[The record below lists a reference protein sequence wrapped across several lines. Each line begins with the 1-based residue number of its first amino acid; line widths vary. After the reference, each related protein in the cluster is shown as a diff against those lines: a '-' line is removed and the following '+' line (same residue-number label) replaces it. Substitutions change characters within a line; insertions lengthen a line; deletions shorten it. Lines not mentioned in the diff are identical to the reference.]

1 MATENRNLK
10 IDITLE
16 QLKNSIRNE
25 ENAGFLLRRMSIT
38 IGGEANQLVVEEG
51 PLPASQMEVKELAGA
66 QDEAEATALAKK
78 LHEELPVDAGVL
90 AFGRLSIA
98 EKSGS
103 QPTLVWVAAF
113 RNAGMAIE
121 PPHEGTG
128 GTGLI
133 GAMVARA
140 EAEWEFFGR
149 QETDTN
155 GKEIRD
161 GKDEHEDDASE
172 RVHQYWLVGTGDS
185 SLSGKDRDTP
195 WSAAFISYVMKK
207 AGAGKLFKYNAAHQ
221 VYIHA
226 AIRAEAEE
234 RTDYGFWGV
243 PLTDRKPEVGDLV
256 CAWRKTKDF
265 TGPVTFKMAA
275 DGKEYPSHC
284 DLVVAVTDTEIATIG
299 GNVGQSV
306 EKKHFK
312 LDKGFLTPANFDNGF
327 AILINK
333 MGGMAAPVVDR
344 TMKPEATANAGEFK
358 TCSQGWTLTGYFT
371 PVEKDFSGTA
381 DFVHVNGVG
390 EESFAEAF
398 LKAVKMEGWG
408 KTRHG
413 WYLGFFSGGFHKG
426 DFAKDA
432 LGQPLVIGS
441 VAVDKAEIPF
451 KRKLTMPDLPDDW
464 GKAIYTAVDVGGA
477 INEKHIDVY
486 CGEGVEAEKQTK
498 KLTIKPGTKF
508 PKGAHVCFA

>member
-1 MATENRNLK
+1 MDEELRKLPLNV
-10 IDITLE
+10 TLE
-16 QLKNSIRNE
+16 QLKNAIRNLE
-25 ENAGFLLRRMSIT
+25 DAGLLLKEMSVSQ
-38 IGGEANQLVVEEG
+38 GGETNQLVVRGGTPPSSQIELQ
-51 PLPASQMEVKELAGA
+51 PLKATNVA
-66 QDEAEATALAKK
+66 DATAEAKK
-78 LHEELPVDAGVL
+78 LHNDLPVDAGVV
-90 AFGRLSIA
+90 AFGEMSI
-98 EKSGS
+98 EK
-103 QPTLVWVAAF
+103 TLQWVAAF
-113 RNAGMAIE
+113 RNEGMAIE

-133 GAMVARA
+133 AAMVARA
-140 EAEWEFFGR
+140 EAEWDFFGR

-155 GKEIRD
+155 GSKIRD
-161 GKDEHEDDASE
+161 GKDENEDAASE
-172 RVHQYWLVGTGDS
+172 RVHQYWLIGTGDS
-185 SLSGKDRDTP
+185 SLTGKDRGTP

-226 AIRAEAEE
+226 AITAEGDE

-243 PLTDRKPEVGDLV
+243 PLTDRKPEVGDLI
-256 CAWRKTKDF
+256 CAWRKAEDF

-299 GNVGQSV
+299 VNVGQSV

-312 LDKGFLTPANFDNGF
+312 LEKGFLTPANFDKGF

-333 MGGMAAPVVDR
+333 MGGMIAPVVSAH
-344 TMKPEATANAGEFK
+344 MKPVVAANAGEFK

-408 KTRHG
+408 RTRHG
-413 WYLGFFSGGFHKG
+413 WYLGFFSGAFHKG
-426 DFAKDA
+426 KFAKDA
-432 LGQPLVIGS
+432 LGQPLEIGS
-441 VAVDKAEIPF
+441 VAVDKSEIPF
-451 KRKLTMPDLPDDW
+451 KRKLTMPDLPDAW

-486 CGEGVEAEKQTK
+486 CGEGAEAEKLTK
-498 KLTIKPGTKF
+498 KLTIKPGGTKF
-508 PKGAHVCFA
+508 PKGAQVCFA